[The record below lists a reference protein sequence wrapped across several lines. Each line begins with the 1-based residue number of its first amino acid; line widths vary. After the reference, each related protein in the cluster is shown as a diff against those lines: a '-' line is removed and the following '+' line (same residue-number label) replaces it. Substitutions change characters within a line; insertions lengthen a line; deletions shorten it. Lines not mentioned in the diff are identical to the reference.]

1 MKTIKKILLYTFT
14 LLHLPFTLIRV
25 VIATTLILDLWCDK
39 TIKNWMDEVGKELE
53 DEKQFFNFLYMLLC
67 GEANCKNYDD
77 KKTERT

>member
-53 DEKQFFNFLYMLLC
+53 DEK
-67 GEANCKNYDD
+67 
-77 KKTERT
+77 